1 MASSCSKMS
10 IKSPI
15 EAVQQVAEPMSARAS
30 VGTWCELFKARLTTL
45 VLLTT
50 AVGYWF
56 ANHESALGSGFWL
69 ALVGTGLLAAGAAAL
84 NQYWERASD
93 ALMQRTA
100 SRPIPSG
107 AIEPALALAVGVVLS
122 MVGMLEL
129 TFLINPLTGLLG
141 MLTLA
146 SYVFVYTP
154 LKRRT
159 TLNTLVGAVPGALPP
174 LMGWTAATGEFG
186 TGGWVLFTILFFWQ
200 LPHFMAIAWLYREDY
215 ARAGFRML
223 PVEDETG
230 LRTGATAVRHTVAL
244 IAFSLAPVALGLAG
258 RWYAAFAVVGG
269 IAFLGCA
276 IVFASHLSRQSA
288 RRLFFASILY
298 LPMILGALVAD
309 KAKQVTPLATRQTV
323 MASRQRVPFEQA
335 SISTPSASSSSPESR
350 TKKPRFEFLNTTP

>member
-1 MASSCSKMS
+1 
-10 IKSPI
+10 
-15 EAVQQVAEPMSARAS
+15 MSARAS

-129 TFLINPLTGLLG
+129 TFLVNPLTGLLG

-200 LPHFMAIAWLYREDY
+200 LPHFMAIAWLYRDEY
-215 ARAGFRML
+215 SKAGFRML
-223 PVEDETG
+223 SGNDPDGRRSAASAIRNTI
-230 LRTGATAVRHTVAL
+230 AL
-244 IAFSLAPVALGLAG
+244 IFVSIVPFLQGISG
-258 RWYAAFAVVGG
+258 RIYLAFALVLGG
-269 IAFLGCA
+269 LFLVQA
-276 IVFASHLSRQSA
+276 IRFALLLNAMAA
-288 RRLFFASILY
+288 RRLFFASIFY
-298 LPMILGALVAD
+298 LPVLLAVLVMDRAKEVPSKSSFHSSESTISVPRPGAFVFN
-309 KAKQVTPLATRQTV
+309 R
-323 MASRQRVPFEQA
+323 
-335 SISTPSASSSSPESR
+335 
-350 TKKPRFEFLNTTP
+350 RFRLPGDGA